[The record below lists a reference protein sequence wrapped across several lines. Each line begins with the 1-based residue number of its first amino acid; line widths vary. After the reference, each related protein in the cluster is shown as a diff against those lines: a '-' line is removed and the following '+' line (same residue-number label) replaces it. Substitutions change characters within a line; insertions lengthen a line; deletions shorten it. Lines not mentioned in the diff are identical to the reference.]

1 MVTSPIAV
9 TALFSCAKGWL
20 GHLAGRLLH
29 RIFVSRRYRRGQDR
43 PSIVR
48 SAVLAAALW
57 MGAGALAQAQDC
69 RLALVLA
76 LDVSE
81 SVNEREDR
89 LQRQGLAQA
98 LVNPEV
104 VQAFLLG
111 GAVEIYVFEWWGE
124 NSLEVIGSGWQRIE
138 SEEDLIRVAATIA
151 ATSYTRRVFLQ
162 PSTALGSALSH
173 AAEAFGAVPECHIK
187 VVDVAGDGENNCGPD
202 PEAVYATGALE
213 GVTVNALIVDRGL
226 NDPEL
231 VSWFDEAVLHGP
243 SAFRILADGY
253 KDYERA
259 MAAKL
264 LREVGLPLVSGW
276 PLNAEAG

>member
-1 MVTSPIAV
+1 MPGCPVEMGPV
-9 TALFSCAKGWL
+9 QL
-20 GHLAGRLLH
+20 GHPAGRLL
-29 RIFVSRRYRRGQDR
+29 YRRFLSRLYRHRRRQDR
-43 PSIVR
+43 PSIGH
-48 SAVLAAALW
+48 SATLAAALW
-57 MGAGALAQAQDC
+57 LSAGALAQAQDC

-89 LQRQGLAQA
+89 FQRQSLAQA
-98 LVNPEV
+98 LMAPEV
-104 VQAFLLG
+104 VQAFLSG
-111 GAVEIYVFEWWGE
+111 GAVERYVFEWWGE
-124 NSLEVIGSGWQRIE
+124 NSLEVIESGWQRIE

-162 PSTALGSALSH
+162 LSTALGSALNH
-173 AAEAFGAVPECHIK
+173 AAEAFSAVPECHIK
-187 VVDVAGDGENNCGPD
+187 VVDVAGDVENNCGPD
-202 PEAVYATGALE
+202 PEAVYASGALE

-243 SAFRILADGY
+243 GAFRILADGY